1 MSAARGADPAD
12 TMDPRLAGL
21 LALWHAKRG
30 ARAMPARSDFAI
42 EDFLP
47 WLGHLALLDVVGA
60 GDDFRYVVYGTR
72 LVETFGFD
80 LTGRSARDAAAQIG
94 PQPLEEYRRVYAVR
108 TPQHVS
114 RMSPAHKEHLT
125 ITKLALPLSSD
136 GASVDKIV
144 SVIYR
149 VE

>member
-1 MSAARGADPAD
+1 MRHSAAEA
-12 TMDPRLAGL
+12 MDARLAEL

-30 ARAMPARSDFAI
+30 ARAMPSRADFTF

-47 WLGHLALLDVVGA
+47 WLGNLALLDAIDG
-60 GDDFRYVVYGTR
+60 GKDFRYTVYGTK

-80 LTGRSARDAAAQIG
+80 LTGRSAGDAIAQVG
-94 PQPLEEYRRVYAVR
+94 PQPLAEYRRVYATR
-108 TPQHVS
+108 APDHVS